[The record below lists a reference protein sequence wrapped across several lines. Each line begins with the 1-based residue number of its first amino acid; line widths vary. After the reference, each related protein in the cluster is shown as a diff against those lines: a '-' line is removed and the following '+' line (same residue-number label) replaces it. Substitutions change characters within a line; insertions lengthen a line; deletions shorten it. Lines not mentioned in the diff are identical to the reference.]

1 MVQFISPIHL
11 PAIVL
16 AKIESSDFETCL
28 IFNIPRISLE
38 EAKRGERLDESNVRK
53 YTGVQQLFN

>member
-28 IFNIPRISLE
+28 IFNIPCISLE